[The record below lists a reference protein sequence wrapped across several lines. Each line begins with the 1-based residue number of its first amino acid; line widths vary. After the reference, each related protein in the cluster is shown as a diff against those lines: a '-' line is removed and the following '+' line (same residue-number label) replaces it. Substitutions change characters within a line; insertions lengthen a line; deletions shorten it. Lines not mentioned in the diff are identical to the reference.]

1 MGFLD
6 HWEHWMLLGVLGLGT
21 LLMLTASL
29 GVLRTPNALA
39 RMHAAGLGSSLG
51 ILLLLLATGY
61 YFQFV
66 GNHEK
71 GSLLLVVALG
81 CLLLVT
87 NPIATTAMSRAVMK
101 SSPDNDRRHLAV
113 DEYTGAGRSTVPVP
127 SEPDTMIYVD
137 RRGWDSSKWDTYDR
151 DVLPLWVADMDFR
164 SPEPI
169 INALQVRAS
178 HGIFGYGA
186 MEEAVG
192 EFFCTHLLEQYN
204 WHVTPDQL
212 VFLPGLVS
220 GLNLV
225 CRAVGRP
232 GSGVMTHEPVYPPF
246 LVAPGLQGRTLQSV
260 PMPFDDDNGLLR
272 FGLDFDGFRAAADP
286 STALFLLCN
295 PHNPTGRSLERH
307 ELLELAEFC
316 LNRGIVICSDE
327 IHCELMLDGRRHL
340 PIASLEPEIADSTIT
355 LMAPSKTFNMPGLGC
370 SVAVVSNPALRA
382 LVQQTALGIIPH
394 VNVMGYAAALAAYSH
409 PDCRTWLDELR
420 QTLTA
425 NRDYMEQALRSSF
438 PGIRTTRPE
447 GTYLS
452 WVDFGAVVENPY
464 RFFLNHARVA
474 FNDGSR
480 FHTAGGH
487 AWARIN
493 LGTSRANLEEAVA
506 RMEEAVAR
514 QHDSAPSAGAD
525 IG

>member
-1 MGFLD
+1 MEVLNY
-6 HWEHWMLLGVLGLGT
+6 WEYWMLLGVMGLGS

-29 GVLRTPNALA
+29 GVVRMTNALA

-71 GSLLLVVALG
+71 GSLLLMVALG
-81 CLLLVT
+81 FLLLVT

-101 SSPDNDRRHLAV
+101 SSPDNDRQYLAV
-113 DEYTGAGRSTVPVP
+113 DEYAVDNRLTVPVP
-127 SEPDTMIYVD
+127 SEPNTMIYVD
-137 RRGWDSSKWDTYDR
+137 RRGWDSSKWETYDR
-151 DVLPLWVADMDFR
+151 DVIPLWVADMDFR

-169 INALQVRAS
+169 IKALQVRAA

-186 MEEAVG
+186 TEEAVG
-192 EFFCTHLLEQYN
+192 EWFCTHLLEQYD
-204 WHVTPDQL
+204 WHVSPDQL

-225 CRAVGRP
+225 VRAIGRS

-246 LVAPGLQGRTLQSV
+246 LAAPGLQDRKLQSI
-260 PMPFDDDNGLLR
+260 PMLHDHNDGLLH
-272 FGLDFDGFRAAADP
+272 FKLDMERFRAAADD

-295 PHNPTGRSLERH
+295 PHNPTGRSLDRQ

-316 LNRGIVICSDE
+316 LNRSVVICSDE
-327 IHCELMLDGRRHL
+327 IHCDLMHEGRRHL

-355 LMAPSKTFNMPGLGC
+355 LMAPSKTYNMPGLGC
-370 SVAVVSNPALRA
+370 SVAIVPNPALRT
-382 LVQQTALGIIPH
+382 LVEQVAMGIVPH

-409 PDCRTWLDELR
+409 PDCRTWLEELR
-420 QTLTA
+420 QTLTT
-425 NRDYMEQALRSSF
+425 NRDYMEQALLAAF
-438 PGIRTTRPE
+438 PGVRTTRPE

-464 RFFLNHARVA
+464 RFFLNNARVA
-474 FNDGSR
+474 LSDGSR
-480 FHTAGGH
+480 YHTTGGH
-487 AWARIN
+487 TWARIN
-493 LGTSRANLEEAVA
+493 LGTSQSLLEEAVA
-506 RMEEAVAR
+506 RMRAAVA
-514 QHDSAPSAGAD
+514 
-525 IG
+525 

>member
-1 MGFLD
+1 MEVLN
-6 HWEHWMLLGVLGLGT
+6 HWEYWMLLGFMGLGT

-29 GVLRTPNALA
+29 GVLRMTNALA

-61 YFQFV
+61 YFQFM

-71 GSLLLVVALG
+71 GSLLLMVALG
-81 CLLLVT
+81 FLLLVT
-87 NPIATTAMSRAVMK
+87 NPIATTAMSRAVMR
-101 SSPDNDRRHLAV
+101 SSPDNDRQYLAL
-113 DEYTGAGRSTVPVP
+113 DEYAVGKRLTVPVP
-127 SEPDTMIYVD
+127 SEPNTMIYVD
-137 RRGWDSSKWDTYDR
+137 RRGWDSSKWETYDR
-151 DVLPLWVADMDFR
+151 DVIPLWVADMDFR
-164 SPEPI
+164 SPDPI
-169 INALQVRAS
+169 IKALQVRAA

-186 MEEAVG
+186 TEEAVG
-192 EFFCTHLLEQYN
+192 EWFCTHLLERYD

-225 CRAVGRP
+225 VRAIGRP

-246 LVAPGLQGRTLQSV
+246 LVAPGLQDRKLQSV
-260 PMPFDDDNGLLR
+260 PMPHDHNGGLLHFR
-272 FGLDFDGFRAAADP
+272 LDMERFRAVADD

-295 PHNPTGRSLERH
+295 PHNPTGRSLARH

-316 LNRGIVICSDE
+316 LNRSIVICSDE
-327 IHCELMLDGRRHL
+327 IHCDLMHEGRRHL

-355 LMAPSKTFNMPGLGC
+355 LMAPSKTYNMPGLGC
-370 SVAVVSNPALRA
+370 SVAVVPNPALRT
-382 LVQQTALGIIPH
+382 LVQQAAMGIVPH

-409 PDCRTWLDELR
+409 ADCRTWLEELLR
-420 QTLTA
+420 TLTA
-425 NRDYMEQALRSSF
+425 NRDYMEQALLAAF
-438 PGIRTTRPE
+438 PGVRTTRPE

-474 FNDGSR
+474 LSEGSR
-480 FHTAGGH
+480 YHTTGGH
-487 AWARIN
+487 TWARIN
-493 LGTSRANLEEAVA
+493 LGTSQSLLEEAVA
-506 RMEEAVAR
+506 RMQAAVA
-514 QHDSAPSAGAD
+514 QHQGS
-525 IG
+525 